1 VSSSMS
7 AAVPDDRSFRVVE
20 AVLDGVEAPQGM
32 SRRRWSDDFKAGLV
46 ARTLEPGANV
56 SAIAREAGIVPS
68 LLFEWRRHSV
78 RNGKVRS
85 KVIEPAPCFVEAEA
99 VAPVV
104 EIVIGDIVV
113 RAGADVGQDHLRRV
127 IRAVRSA

>member
-1 VSSSMS
+1 MS
-7 AAVPDDRSFRVVE
+7 ARIPEDRSFRVVE
-20 AVLDGVEAPQGM
+20 AVSDDAEGAPVKA
-32 SRRRWSDDFKAGLV
+32 RRQWSADFKARLV
-46 ARTLEPGANV
+46 ARALESGANV

-78 RNGKVRS
+78 RNGRVRS
-85 KVIEPAPCFVEAEA
+85 NVTEPAPCFVEAEA
-99 VAPVV
+99 AAPIV

-113 RAGADVGQDHLRRV
+113 RAGAEVGQDHLRRV

>member
-1 VSSSMS
+1 MS
-7 AAVPDDRSFRVVE
+7 AGVPDDRNFRVVE
-20 AVLDGVEAPQGM
+20 VVADGVEVTPVKA
-32 SRRRWSDDFKAGLV
+32 RRQWSADFKARLV
-46 ARTLEPGANV
+46 ARALEPGANV
-56 SAIAREAGIVPS
+56 SAIAREVGIVPS

-78 RNGKVRS
+78 RNGRLRS
-85 KVIEPAPCFVEAEA
+85 NVTETAPCSVEAEA

-113 RAGADVGQDHLRRV
+113 RAGAEVGQDHLRRV